1 MIFSSDN
8 GSIAALNFQK
18 FMFNTN
24 IYTTRRNEL
33 TTKFTSGK
41 VLLLGNI
48 ENPINFEHNTYPFRQ
63 DSSFLYYIGI
73 KSPQLAAVIDI
84 DQGET
89 ILFGNEMTIDEI
101 VWMGQ
106 QQTLAEKA
114 TLSGIHKVLPFEQL
128 FDYLKKGEK
137 NLIHYLPPYQSH
149 NKLLLGKLL
158 NCPVEQLQPSVAL
171 IQTIAAQRSIKSAE
185 EIVELEKAVDVA
197 VDMHRLAIQM
207 TRPGRYE
214 YQISNAMQHFAQDQ
228 GMSFSYPP
236 IVTKRGEILHNH
248 MQFHQVH
255 EGDLLLNDS
264 GVETSLGYA
273 SDLTRTFPVG
283 RRFTSLQEEIYQIV
297 LHAFKS
303 AERLLTVGARFKDI
317 HLKAC
322 EALVEGLIQVGF
334 MKGNVQ
340 DAVVNHAHALFFQC
354 GLGHLIGLDVHDMED
369 LGEQY
374 VGYTEAEPKDTKTFG
389 LKSLRLGKQLE
400 VGNALTV
407 EPGIYLIPEL
417 TQLWEQQNLHKDFV
431 NYDFLKKHL
440 KFGGIRIEDNY
451 IMQENGARRL
461 GKYLE
466 REVNEI
472 YQLKDSAPN

>member
-1 MIFSSDN
+1 
-8 GSIAALNFQK
+8 
-18 FMFNTN
+18 MFKKE

-33 TTKFTSGK
+33 ISKFSSGK
-41 VLLLGNI
+41 ILFLGNI

-73 KSPQLAAVIDI
+73 KSPRLAAVLDI
-84 DQGET
+84 DLGET
-89 ILFGNEMTIDEI
+89 VLFGDEMTIDDI

-106 QQTLAEKA
+106 QQTLAAKA
-114 TLSGIHKVLPFEQL
+114 ALSGINKLHPFDQL
-128 FDYLKKGEK
+128 FDYLNKSDQ
-137 NLIHYLPPYQSH
+137 NTLHYLPPYQSH
-149 NKLLLGKLL
+149 NKILLGKLF
-158 NCPVEQLQPSVAL
+158 NCPIDQLQPSVAL
-171 IQTIAAQRSIKSAE
+171 IQAVAAQRSIKSVE
-185 EIVELEKAVDVA
+185 EIIELEKAVDVA

-207 TRPGRYE
+207 TKPGRYE

-283 RRFTSLQEEIYQIV
+283 KRFTSLQEEIYQIV

-303 AERLLTVGARFKDI
+303 AEQLLTAGIRFKDI

-322 EALVEGLIQVGF
+322 EALVDGLIQVGF
-334 MKGNVQ
+334 MKGNSQ
-340 DAVVNHAHALFFQC
+340 DAVANHAHALFFQC
-354 GLGHLIGLDVHDMED
+354 GLGHLLGLDVHDMED

-374 VGYTEAEPKDTKTFG
+374 VGYSTSEPKDTKTFG
-389 LKSLRLGKQLE
+389 LKSLRLGKELE
-400 VGNALTV
+400 AGNVLTV

-417 TQLWEQQNLHKDFV
+417 TQLWEQQNLHRDFV

-440 KFGGIRIEDNY
+440 DFGGIRIEDNY
-451 IMQENGARRL
+451 LIEENGYRRL

-466 REVNEI
+466 REVQEI
-472 YQLKDSAPN
+472 YRLKDNAID

>member
-1 MIFSSDN
+1 
-8 GSIAALNFQK
+8 
-18 FMFNTN
+18 MFKKE

-33 TTKFTSGK
+33 ISKFSSGK
-41 VLLLGNI
+41 ILFLGNI

-63 DSSFLYYIGI
+63 DSNFLYYIGI
-73 KSPQLAAVIDI
+73 KAPRLAAVIDI
-84 DQGET
+84 DLGET
-89 ILFGNEMTIDEI
+89 LLFGDEMTIDDI

-114 TLSGIHKVLPFEQL
+114 ALSGINKLHPFDQL
-128 FDYLKKGEK
+128 FDYLKKSDQ
-137 NLIHYLPPYQSH
+137 NTLHYLPPYQSH
-149 NKLLLGKLL
+149 SKILLGKLF
-158 NCPVEQLQPSVAL
+158 NCPIDQLQPSIAL
-171 IQTIAAQRSIKSAE
+171 IQAVAAQRSIKSVE
-185 EIVELEKAVDVA
+185 EIIELEKAVDVA

-207 TRPGRYE
+207 TKPGRYE

-283 RRFTSLQEEIYQIV
+283 KRFTSLQEEIYQIV

-303 AERLLTVGARFKDI
+303 AEQLLTTGIRFKDI

-322 EALVEGLIQVGF
+322 EALVDGLIQVGF
-334 MKGNVQ
+334 MKGNSQ
-340 DAVVNHAHALFFQC
+340 DAVANHAHALFFQC
-354 GLGHLIGLDVHDMED
+354 GLGHLLGLDVHDMED

-374 VGYTEAEPKDTKTFG
+374 VGYSISEPKDTKTFG
-389 LKSLRLGKQLE
+389 LKSLRLGKELE
-400 VGNALTV
+400 AGNVLTV

-417 TQLWEQQNLHKDFV
+417 TQLWEQQNLHRDFV

-440 KFGGIRIEDNY
+440 DFGGIRIEDNY
-451 IMQENGARRL
+451 LIEEHGYRRL

-466 REVNEI
+466 REVQEI
-472 YQLKDSAPN
+472 YRLKDNAID

>member
-1 MIFSSDN
+1 
-8 GSIAALNFQK
+8 
-18 FMFNTN
+18 MFKKE

-33 TTKFTSGK
+33 ISKFSSGK
-41 VLLLGNI
+41 ILFLGNI

-73 KSPQLAAVIDI
+73 KAPRLAAVIDI
-84 DQGET
+84 DLGET
-89 ILFGNEMTIDEI
+89 LLFGDEMTIDDI

-114 TLSGIHKVLPFEQL
+114 ALSGINKLHPFDQL
-128 FDYLKKGEK
+128 FDYLKKSDQ
-137 NLIHYLPPYQSH
+137 NTLHYLPPYQSH
-149 NKLLLGKLL
+149 SKILLGKLF
-158 NCPVEQLQPSVAL
+158 NCPIDQLQPSIAL
-171 IQTIAAQRSIKSAE
+171 IQAVAAQRSIKSVE
-185 EIVELEKAVDVA
+185 EIIELEKAVDVA

-207 TRPGRYE
+207 TKPGRYE

-283 RRFTSLQEEIYQIV
+283 KRFTSLQEEIYQIV

-303 AERLLTVGARFKDI
+303 AEQLLTAGIRFKDI

-322 EALVEGLIQVGF
+322 EALVDGLIQVGF
-334 MKGNVQ
+334 MKGNSQ
-340 DAVVNHAHALFFQC
+340 DAVANHAHALFFQC
-354 GLGHLIGLDVHDMED
+354 GLGHLLGLDVHDMED

-374 VGYTEAEPKDTKTFG
+374 VGYSISEPKDTKTFG
-389 LKSLRLGKQLE
+389 LKSLRLGKELE
-400 VGNALTV
+400 AGNVLTV

-417 TQLWEQQNLHKDFV
+417 TQLWEQQNLHRDFV

-440 KFGGIRIEDNY
+440 DFGGIRIEDNY
-451 IMQENGARRL
+451 LIEEHGYRRL

-466 REVNEI
+466 REVQEI
-472 YQLKDSAPN
+472 YRLKDNAID

>member
-1 MIFSSDN
+1 MFKKEIYTNRRHELISKFSS
-8 GSIAALNFQK
+8 
-18 FMFNTN
+18 
-24 IYTTRRNEL
+24 
-33 TTKFTSGK
+33 GK
-41 VLLLGNI
+41 LLFLGNI

-73 KSPQLAAVIDI
+73 KSPRLAAVLDI
-84 DQGET
+84 DNGET
-89 ILFGNEMTIDEI
+89 LLFGDEMTIDDI

-106 QQTLAEKA
+106 QQTLSEKA
-114 TLSGIHKVLPFEQL
+114 ALSGINKLLPFEQL
-128 FDYLKKGEK
+128 VDYIEK
-137 NLIHYLPPYQSH
+137 HGQHTFHYLPPYQSH
-149 NKLLLGKLL
+149 NKLLLGKLF
-158 NCPVEQLQPSVAL
+158 NCPVEQLQPSIPL
-171 IQTIAAQRSIKSAE
+171 IQAVAAQRSIKSTAE
-185 EIVELEKAVDVA
+185 IIELEKAVDVA

-207 TRPGRYE
+207 TKPGCYE

-228 GMSFSYPP
+228 GMTFSYPP

-264 GVETSLGYA
+264 GVESSLGYA

-283 RRFTSLQEEIYQIV
+283 KRFTSLQEEIYQVV

-303 AERLLTVGARFKDI
+303 AENLLTAGIRFKDI

-334 MKGNVQ
+334 MKGNPQ
-340 DAVVNHAHALFFQC
+340 DAVANHAHSLFFQC
-354 GLGHLIGLDVHDMED
+354 GLGHLLGLDVHDMED

-374 VGYTEAEPKDTKTFG
+374 VGYSKSEPKDTKTFG
-389 LKSLRLGKQLE
+389 LKSLRLGKELE
-400 VGNALTV
+400 AGNVLTV

-417 TQLWEQQNLHKDFV
+417 TQLWEQQNLHRDFV

-440 KFGGIRIEDNY
+440 DFGGIRIEDNY
-451 IMQENGARRL
+451 LIEENGYRRL

-466 REVNEI
+466 REVEEI
-472 YQLKDSAPN
+472 YRLKDNAID